1 MNKGVEQIV
10 SWSAVIDGVLSFIAV
25 QDGEYYFRESIAEF
39 KDINDHWAK
48 EYIEFTH
55 THELFKGVGN
65 GLFNPDGKMTRAMFV
80 TVLGRLHGVDP
91 GMYGASSLNDVKN
104 GQWYSPFVEWAY
116 RNNIVL
122 GDGKGS
128 FNPDMGITRQ
138 EMCVILERYTKFAG
152 LSLTETVDKKNFH
165 DEDKVS
171 SWARS
176 SVEFV
181 QRTGLMQ
188 GDNNNFF
195 NPGDFTTRA
204 EVATVF
210 KNFILKVLES
220 LFGLT

>member
-138 EMCVILERYTKFAG
+138 EMRDTGTLHKIRRQPTKRWIRKISMTRTKSAAG
-152 LSLTETVDKKNFH
+152 PCLPTSFGENRP
-165 DEDKVS
+165 DE
-171 SWARS
+171 
-176 SVEFV
+176 
-181 QRTGLMQ
+181 G
-188 GDNNNFF
+188 NNNLQ
-195 NPGDFTTRA
+195 PRDFTTGQRWQRYSK
-204 EVATVF
+204 T
-210 KNFILKVLES
+210 
-220 LFGLT
+220 LF